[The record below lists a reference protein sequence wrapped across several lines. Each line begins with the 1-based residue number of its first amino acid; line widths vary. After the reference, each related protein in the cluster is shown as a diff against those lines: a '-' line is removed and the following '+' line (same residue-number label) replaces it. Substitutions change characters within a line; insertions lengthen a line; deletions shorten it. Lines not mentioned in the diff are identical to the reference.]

1 MTATLA
7 DYKTV
12 ESIVLDHAEVIMEDT
27 EKADRDDWLVTR
39 KAGIGGSDAAASAG
53 MSPWDSQYGL
63 WAEKLDPE
71 PSDEDN
77 DFMKWGRRLEVPIGL
92 GFAEDTG
99 IEVVR
104 YPKMLRSKQW
114 PWAQVNVDFLTPLE
128 TGVVEVK
135 NVNVR
140 MSSEWEDG
148 AVPAHYSIQG
158 QHELAVTGLPHVW
171 FAALVGGNDARYI
184 KIERNDQLITNLME
198 IERQFWEL
206 VQNNTPPAVDGS
218 ESTAEAL
225 NRRYGQSIALSKLD
239 LTDRSGEVL
248 EMLDRRDLL
257 KANAKMIEEDV
268 REIDNNLKALLGDYE
283 LGTVNGTQVFSWK
296 TQDRKAY
303 EVPAKSFRVLRVTNK
318 EKR

>member
-1 MTATLA
+1 MTVTLN
-7 DYKTV
+7 DYKAV
-12 ESIVLDHAEVIMEDT
+12 EAVVLDHAEVVIDDT
-27 EKADRDDWLVTR
+27 EKADKPDWLMGR

-53 MSPWDSQYGL
+53 MSPWDSQYSL
-63 WAEKLDPE
+63 WEEKINPE
-71 PSDEDN
+71 PNDEDN

-128 TGVVEVK
+128 MGVVEVK

-148 AVPAHYSIQG
+148 AVPAHYSLQG

-184 KIERNDQLITNLME
+184 KIERNDGLITDLME
-198 IERQFWEL
+198 IERQFWDL

-218 ESTAEAL
+218 EATTRALARIYNHPMAE
-225 NRRYGQSIALSKLD
+225 SKLD
-239 LTDRSGEVL
+239 LDEQAEEVW
-248 EMLDRRDLL
+248 EMVERRKLL
-257 KANAKMIEEDV
+257 KANVKMVEEDI
-268 REIDNNLKALLGDYE
+268 REIDNTLKALLGDYE
-283 LGTVNGTQVFSWK
+283 LGMVNGQKVYSWK
-296 TQDRKAY
+296 RQDRKGY
-303 EVPAKSFRVLRVTNK
+303 EVKPTSFRVLRA
-318 EKR
+318 